1 MDYKKTYEK
10 SFENANYN
18 LHSDQE
24 FRFQYVINALAKIKV
39 GSVIDISSGRGNLIN
54 VIRNFDPKINIASTD
69 LKKFH
74 NYDVPFFEVNLC
86 EPDTFKNIK
95 PNKFDLLTCLDV
107 MEHIEKGCVEDVI
120 RVFSEIS
127 RFSILTIANHSDIL
141 NGVELHVIQEN
152 LTYWK
157 PIIEKYFVILDQ
169 QEHYNGRLY
178 LFTLKSKTNE

>member
-1 MDYKKTYEK
+1 MDYKKTYEQ
-10 SFENANYN
+10 SFENTNYN

-24 FRFQYVINALAKIKV
+24 FRFQYVINALHQIKA

-54 VIRNFDPKINIASTD
+54 VIKNFDPKISVTSTD

-86 EPDTFKNIK
+86 EPETFKNIE

-107 MEHIEKGCVEDVI
+107 MEHIEKGCIENVL
-120 RVFSEIS
+120 RTFSEIS
-127 RFSILTIANHSDIL
+127 RFSVLTIANHSDIL
-141 NGVELHVIQEN
+141 NGVELHIIQEN

-157 PIIEKYFVILDQ
+157 PIISKYFVILDQ

>member
-24 FRFQYVINALAKIKV
+24 FRFQYVINALQQTKV
-39 GSVIDISSGRGNLIN
+39 SSVIDISSGRGNLIN
-54 VIRNFDPKINIASTD
+54 VIKNFDQNIKITSTD

-74 NYDVPFFEVNLC
+74 NYEVPFFEVNLC
-86 EPDTFKNIK
+86 EPDTFKNIT
-95 PNKFDLLTCLDV
+95 PNKFDMLTCLDV
-107 MEHIEKGCVEDVI
+107 MEHIESGCVENVI
-120 RVFSEIS
+120 KVFSEIS
-127 RFSILTIANHSDIL
+127 KFSVLTIANHSDIL
-141 NGVELHVIQEN
+141 NGVELHLIQEN

-157 PIIEKYFVILDQ
+157 PIIEKHFVIVDQ

-178 LFTLKSKTNE
+178 LFILKSKANE